1 MRPTPSTNSPSNRGA
16 WRRMP
21 RRTRRKSAPSSRAL
35 RPKCMAAWVS
45 PIFSACTIG
54 SSASA
59 STARRWA
66 ARRKPVTT
74 RPWRK
79 AGWVTRSPHPALL
92 APRRPLPQAGEVGI
106 TSTSQVKRERSE
118 MRRISGVRDSL
129 TPPSHTDGLPFPQ
142 RIWAVATIALGVI
155 MAVMDSA
162 IANVALPT
170 IGIDLNTDPAL
181 SIWIVNG
188 YQLAVTIS
196 LLPLAALG
204 DIIGYRRVYLAGLIL
219 FTIASLL
226 CALSHSL
233 PMLAFARVV
242 QGFGRAGIMSVN
254 SALIRFIYPQSMLG
268 RGLSIN
274 VLVVAISAAAG
285 PSVAAAILF

>member
-1 MRPTPSTNSPSNRGA
+1 
-16 WRRMP
+16 
-21 RRTRRKSAPSSRAL
+21 
-35 RPKCMAAWVS
+35 
-45 PIFSACTIG
+45 
-54 SSASA
+54 
-59 STARRWA
+59 
-66 ARRKPVTT
+66 
-74 RPWRK
+74 
-79 AGWVTRSPHPALL
+79 
-92 APRRPLPQAGEVGI
+92 
-106 TSTSQVKRERSE
+106 
-118 MRRISGVRDSL
+118 
-129 TPPSHTDGLPFPQ
+129 
-142 RIWAVATIALGVI
+142 

-242 QGFGRAGIMSVN
+242 QGFRSEERRVGKEC
-254 SALIRFIYPQSMLG
+254 
-268 RGLSIN
+268 
-274 VLVVAISAAAG
+274 
-285 PSVAAAILF
+285 

>member
-1 MRPTPSTNSPSNRGA
+1 M
-16 WRRMP
+16 
-21 RRTRRKSAPSSRAL
+21 
-35 RPKCMAAWVS
+35 
-45 PIFSACTIG
+45 
-54 SSASA
+54 
-59 STARRWA
+59 
-66 ARRKPVTT
+66 
-74 RPWRK
+74 
-79 AGWVTRSPHPALL
+79 
-92 APRRPLPQAGEVGI
+92 
-106 TSTSQVKRERSE
+106 
-118 MRRISGVRDSL
+118 

-242 QGFGRAGIMSVN
+242 QGFGGAGIMSVN

-285 PSVAAAILF
+285 PSVACCAHRLH